1 NIPLATVLYELIQ
14 LSTPEK
20 SKDLPSIVE
29 NLERTL
35 WQMEK
40 VISIKQNVKLK
51 ERIKGKELIRPHS
64 PKVIRSKTKEDPV
77 LNANKTWF
85 CILNLLCLMFSGL
98 VMAENGT
105 KYQTVQRKSCMFSPT
120 WKNYA

>member
-1 NIPLATVLYELIQ
+1 MLEETRITRVLLRFDKKKKSSDSITLASLSTSDENIPLATVLYELIQ

-64 PKVIRSKTKEDPV
+64 PKVIRSKTKEDP
-77 LNANKTWF
+77 
-85 CILNLLCLMFSGL
+85 
-98 VMAENGT
+98 
-105 KYQTVQRKSCMFSPT
+105 
-120 WKNYA
+120 